1 MTFAPTTYVRLGR
14 DIASSEMFLQ
24 ELNHE
29 HKRAERSGRPFVL
42 VLISGDCFQ
51 AEGRANLAPSIATA
65 VASCKRETDS
75 IGWYEQNLTLGV
87 MLTELGQVNS
97 SKVELLV
104 QKISSVIKQ
113 SISPQDFCGIQIA
126 IRILPH
132 SSGDSIQADNTR
144 ESIYRDLY
152 QRPVGKHRSDMLKR
166 AVDIVGSCVLLLL
179 LIPVFIAIALL
190 VKTTSNGPVFFC
202 HKRVGQYGKLF
213 NFYKF
218 RSMRVNSD
226 YTIHRN
232 YVTELINGTLQTRQ
246 PNGLYKLSADT
257 RITPLG
263 RILRRTS
270 LDELPQFANVLLGE
284 MSLVG
289 PRPPLPY
296 EFDCYRAWHKRRVM
310 EIKPGLTG
318 LWQVHGRSRT
328 TFDEMV
334 RMDLRYARTQSL
346 WLDMKILL
354 QTPAA
359 MFLGRGAR

>member
-1 MTFAPTTYVRLGR
+1 MAVAPPIYGRLIR
-14 DIASSEMFLQ
+14 DIASSTTFLQ
-24 ELNHE
+24 VLNHE
-29 HKRAERSGRPFVL
+29 HRRAERSGRPFIL
-42 VLISGDCFQ
+42 VLIAGDCLQ
-51 AEGRANLAPSIATA
+51 GEGRSNLATIIAAA
-65 VASCKRETDS
+65 VSSCKRETDS

-87 MLTELGQVNS
+87 LLTELGHVDS
-97 SKVELLV
+97 TTIKLLV
-104 QKISSVIKQ
+104 QKISNAIQQAV
-113 SISPQDFCGIQIA
+113 SPHDFCKLEFA
-126 IRILPH
+126 IRVLPH
-132 SSGDSIQADNTR
+132 GSEEHIQTGNIK
-144 ESIYRDLY
+144 EIIYRDLY
-152 QRPVGKHRSDMLKR
+152 HSSGAKRYSDFLKR
-166 AVDIVGSCVLLLL
+166 GVDIAVSSVMLLL
-179 LIPVFIAIALL
+179 LIPIFGAIALL
-190 VKTTSNGPVFFC
+190 VKMTSSGPVFFC
-202 HKRVGQYGKLF
+202 HKRVGRYGKLF

-218 RSMRVNSD
+218 RSMKTNND

-232 YVTELINGTLQTRQ
+232 YVVELINGSPNAQQ
-246 PNGLYKLSADT
+246 SNGLYKLAGDP

-310 EIKPGLTG
+310 ELKPGLTG
-318 LWQVHGRSRT
+318 LWQIRGRSRT

-346 WLDMKILL
+346 WLDIKILL

-359 MFLGRGAR
+359 MFLGRGAH